1 MTAEPR
7 RGLSL
12 GVIGAIGLVAAVL
25 AGATVWLML
34 TDPITVAESLE
45 GGEISPLVRAIASVL
60 VDALV
65 ALLQYL

>member
-1 MTAEPR
+1 MSTGPR

-12 GVIGAIGLVAAVL
+12 GLIGAIGLVAGVL
-25 AGATVWLML
+25 AVATVWLML
-34 TDPITVAESLE
+34 TDPVTVAESLE
-45 GGEISPLVRAIASVL
+45 GGEISPLVRALANVL